1 MTSVVEHIPFNA
13 CKAPSTSWSRR
24 LLVHLSGLVRQRPS
38 SLNPEELPPHLLRD
52 LGLADHGFR
61 SQADHSRRTPMDWP
75 VR

>member
-24 LLVHLSGLVRQRPS
+24 LLARLSGLVRQRPS

-52 LGLADHGFR
+52 LGLADLGFR
-61 SQADHSRRTPMDWP
+61 GRSAEPRRTLMDWT